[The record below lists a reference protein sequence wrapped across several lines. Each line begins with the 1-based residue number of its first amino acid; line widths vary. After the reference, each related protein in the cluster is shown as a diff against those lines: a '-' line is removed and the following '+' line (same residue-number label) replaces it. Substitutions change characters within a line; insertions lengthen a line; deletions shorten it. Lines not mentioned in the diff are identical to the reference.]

1 MLFPLMI
8 LLYLKKIINSLESS
22 TPKKNLYFSRLVVI
36 ISVFFKKLSAV
47 SEKCPIANIILSQK
61 GIVFPKKGLPLFNR
75 TESTGE
81 K

>member
-1 MLFPLMI
+1 MLKLCYSLMLFPLMI

-36 ISVFFKKLSAV
+36 ISVFFKKYL
-47 SEKCPIANIILSQK
+47 
-61 GIVFPKKGLPLFNR
+61 LFLTNV
-75 TESTGE
+75 